1 MKTSIGL
8 IFLAFVFLTVLLI
21 GCAPASTPVPPTFT
35 FTPIPPTDTP
45 SPIPPT
51 FTPEPTAT
59 ITPTNTPIPTPTL
72 PFEIPSS
79 TTGTGT
85 VMSLVQWNDEPVKAQ
100 GKLCKG
106 IDNSNNC
113 YSAKSNDFG
122 YLIFENVEPGVYVL
136 KILVFSSGWM
146 QILDD
151 SGNPAFKTVEA
162 DKIIFFDPVD
172 VVKGD
177 LKTIY
182 PHGSGAV
189 VVTETQPTLKW
200 EEYPNADYY
209 IVQLTSCKSV
219 TETGECNP
227 DVVSPKI
234 GDGQISFL
242 VSPPLEVGRNYFWSV
257 TAYNKSGTKIA
268 VGGGA
273 SFYVLNP

>member
-1 MKTSIGL
+1 MKTSTKSVSL
-8 IFLAFVFLTVLLI
+8 VFLLFLLS
-21 GCAPASTPVPPTFT
+21 GCTPASTPPPTSVPLT
-35 FTPIPPTDTP
+35 FTH

-59 ITPTNTPIPTPTL
+59 ITPTITPIPTPTL

-106 IDNSNNC
+106 IDDTSNC

-136 KILVFSSGWM
+136 KIVVFSSGWI
-146 QILDD
+146 QILDE
-151 SGNPAFKTVEA
+151 SGKPVFKTVEA

-177 LKTIY
+177 LKTTY

-189 VVTETQPTLKW
+189 VVIEIQPTLKW
-200 EEYPNADYY
+200 EEYPNAAYY
-209 IVQLTSCKSV
+209 IVQLTSSTSLASCQSDAASG
-219 TETGECNP
+219 TCNP

-234 GDGQISFL
+234 EGGQTSFL
-242 VSPPLEVGRNYFWSV
+242 VSPPLVVDNYYFWGV
-257 TAYNKSGTKIA
+257 DAYNKSGTKIA
-268 VGGGA
+268 EGFGD

>member
-1 MKTSIGL
+1 MKKSIGSV
-8 IFLAFVFLTVLLI
+8 FLSFVFLMILLS
-21 GCAPASTPVPPTFT
+21 GCAPASTPSPTSVPLTF
-35 FTPIPPTDTP
+35 TP

-59 ITPTNTPIPTPTL
+59 VTPTITPIPTPTL

-85 VMSLVQWNDEPVKAQ
+85 VMGLVQWNDEPVKAQ

-106 IDNSNNC
+106 IDDTSNC

-136 KILVFSSGWM
+136 KIVVFSSGWI
-146 QILDD
+146 QILDE
-151 SGNPAFKTVEA
+151 SGNPVFKTVEA

-177 LKTIY
+177 LKTTY
-182 PHGSGAV
+182 PHGSWAV
-189 VVTETQPTLKW
+189 VVIETQPTLKW

-209 IVQLTSCKSV
+209 IVWLTSCKTTTAEGV
-219 TETGECNP
+219 CIP
-227 DVVSPKI
+227 DLESPKI
-234 GDGQISFL
+234 DGGQTSFL
-242 VSPPLEVGRNYFWSV
+242 VSPPLVVDNHYFWGV
-257 TAYNKSGTKIA
+257 IAYNKSGTKIA
-268 VGGGA
+268 EGSGA
-273 SFYVLNP
+273 DFYVRNP